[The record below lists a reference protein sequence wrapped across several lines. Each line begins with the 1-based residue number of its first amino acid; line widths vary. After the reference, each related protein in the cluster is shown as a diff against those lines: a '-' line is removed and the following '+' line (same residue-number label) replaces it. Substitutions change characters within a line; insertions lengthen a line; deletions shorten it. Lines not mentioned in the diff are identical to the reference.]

1 MNSSSVS
8 LGSALVRIAGYK
20 QSLGMAK
27 EGFWGVTIPVF
38 LQVETLTVV
47 PVSTCPLQESS
58 SWYLS
63 LPLEVPVHFI
73 LITMPE

>member
-1 MNSSSVS
+1 
-8 LGSALVRIAGYK
+8 
-20 QSLGMAK
+20 MAK

-38 LQVETLTVV
+38 LQVEILTVV